1 MKEITKNRISK
12 LTLAVRRILQTKTTT
27 TTEVVRKIRVFNQPQ
42 LQQRKAAVVA
52 AAVVAEMISQE
63 LVSHK
68 RKMWLSHERD
78 LVKLVN
84 SFQITTS

>member
-12 LTLAVRRILQTKTTT
+12 LTLAVRRILRTKTTT
-27 TTEVVRKIRVFNQPQ
+27 TTEVVRKIRVSNQPQ

-52 AAVVAEMISQE
+52 ETIIPE
-63 LVSHK
+63 LVFHK
-68 RKMWLSHERD
+68 RKMWLSQERD

>member
-52 AAVVAEMISQE
+52 ETIIPE
-63 LVSHK
+63 LVFHK
-68 RKMWLSHERD
+68 RKMWLSQERD

>member
-12 LTLAVRRILQTKTTT
+12 LTLAVRRILRTKTTT
-27 TTEVVRKIRVFNQPQ
+27 TTEVVRKIRVSNQPQ
-42 LQQRKAAVVA
+42 LQQRKA
-52 AAVVAEMISQE
+52 VVAETIGQE

-68 RKMWLSHERD
+68 RKMWLSQERD
-78 LVKLVN
+78 LVKLAN